1 MSETSEKNVIEVR
14 GLNKTFKGGLLEK
27 SKQVLFDV
35 SFKVPQGCTT
45 GFIGNNG
52 SGKTTTIKSI
62 FQFIHPDS
70 GDVLFF
76 NERLSSKIKRRI
88 GYLPERP
95 YLYEFLTGMEFLKF
109 HWDLCQEGRRKDFVE
124 CAHRVLKQ
132 VNLFDAKDRR
142 LRNYS
147 KGMMQRIGIAQAIIN
162 DPELLILD
170 EPMSGLDPDGRFLVK
185 EILREEHKKGVSLFF
200 SSHLLADMEDL
211 CSHLVVIDK
220 GRTIFNGELKSFMQ
234 NASNLEVAFQ
244 LAKTGKGHL

>member
-1 MSETSEKNVIEVR
+1 MKNVIEVK
-14 GLNKTFKGGLLEK
+14 GLNKTFKGGLFEK
-27 SKQVLFDV
+27 PKQILFDV
-35 SFKVPQGCTT
+35 SFNVPQGLTT

-62 FQFIHPDS
+62 FEFIQPDS
-70 GDVLFF
+70 GEVLFF
-76 NERLSSKIKRRI
+76 NQKLSSRTKKKI

-109 HWDLCQEGRRKDFVE
+109 HWDLCQNRSRKDFIE
-124 CAHRVLKQ
+124 SANRVLKQ
-132 VNLFDAKDRR
+132 VNLFDARDKR

-162 DPELLILD
+162 DPELLIFD

-185 EILREEHKKGVSLFF
+185 EILREEHKKGVTLFF

-211 CSHLVVIDK
+211 CEHLVVIDQGK
-220 GRTIFNGELKSFMQ
+220 IIFNGELKKFMQ
-234 NASNLEVAFQ
+234 NATNLEVAFQ
-244 LAKTGKGHL
+244 LAKTGKEHL